1 MHTTQKACY
10 RVHAHAKLHAHTVH
24 LNINNNDNNSIDVST
39 IMCRQTLQVPS
50 TKRDK
55 NQITCFVYRDIFAV
69 SLIY

>member
-1 MHTTQKACY
+1 MRTAQKASY
-10 RVHAHAKLHAHTVH
+10 RVHAHAKLHAHTIH
-24 LNINNNDNNSIDVST
+24 LNINNDNNSIDVSR